1 MRVKEATTGRAGD
14 RRYMGA
20 SELARRWDISLAHAY
35 RMFERGDLPSV
46 RFGGAVR
53 TPIAAVEAYEEQGAA

>member
-1 MRVKEATTGRAGD
+1 
-14 RRYMGA
+14 MGA